1 MKNKILVVDDE
12 KIVRD
17 SLTHWFQESGYE
29 TDAAESAEMALTMLK
44 EKNYDLVLLD
54 MKMPGMSGLE
64 LLPKI
69 KEKDPTTYVILITA
83 YASVPTAIQA
93 LKEGA
98 FDYITKPVDPDEL
111 DHLVKKAI
119 EERSLKLENEMLK
132 NNIRELILPNELI
145 GNSLQIKRV
154 LDLVNN
160 IANTNTNVMI
170 RGESGVGKELIAKTI
185 HLNSKRRF
193 FPFVTIGC
201 SSYDDMEFAAEIFGH
216 EKGGLEG
223 THFKKKG
230 KLDLANGGTVYF
242 DEITCLSP
250 AMQEDI
256 MKVIESKRF
265 FRVGGTEIINS
276 DFRVITSTQAPLEEL
291 VREGK
296 FREDLYYRLNTFTIF
311 VPPLRERREDVM
323 LLADYFLKKYSAIV
337 GKRFAGF
344 SRDVIDFMMKYE
356 WKGNI
361 RELENCIERAV
372 VVGKKD
378 LIMLKDLPFDT
389 DEYLSGVNDRTL
401 KAMERKYIEKIL
413 GENRWNISRS
423 AEILGIDRVT
433 LYNKIRKYKLGKKD
447 Q

>member
-12 KIVRD
+12 KIVRE

-29 TDAAESAEMALTMLK
+29 TDAADSAETALVMLG

-69 KEKDPTTYVILITA
+69 KEKDPTIYVILITA

-119 EERSLKLENEMLK
+119 EERTLKQENEMLK
-132 NNIRELILPNELI
+132 NNIKELILPNDLI
-145 GNSLQIKRV
+145 GESLQIKRV
-154 LDLVNN
+154 LDLVNS
-160 IANTNTNVMI
+160 IANSNTNVMI
-170 RGESGVGKELIAKTI
+170 RGESGTGKELIAKTI

-193 FPFVTIGC
+193 FPFVTINC
-201 SSYDDMEFAAEIFGH
+201 SSYDDMELATEIFGH
-216 EKGGLEG
+216 EKGTFEG
-223 THFKKKG
+223 GHFRKKG

-242 DEITCLSP
+242 DEISCLSP
-250 AMQEDI
+250 RLQEDV

-276 DFRVITSTQAPLEEL
+276 DFRVITATQAPLEEL
-291 VREGK
+291 VKQGK

-311 VPPLRERREDVM
+311 VPPLRERREDIM
-323 LLADYFLKKYSAIV
+323 ALADYFLKKYSVMV

-344 SRDVIDFMMKYE
+344 SSDVIDFMMKYE

-378 LIMLKDLPFDT
+378 LITLKDLPFDT
-389 DEYLSGVNDRTL
+389 EEYLSGVNDRTL
-401 KAMERKYIEKIL
+401 KTMEKKYIEKIL
-413 GENRWNISRS
+413 SENRWNISRS

-433 LYNKIRKYKLGKKD
+433 LYNKIRKYKLGKRE

>member
-29 TDAAESAEMALTMLK
+29 TDSAESAEMALEMLK

-54 MKMPGMSGLE
+54 MKMPGMSGLD

-69 KEKDPTTYVILITA
+69 KEKDPTIYVILITA
-83 YASVPTAIQA
+83 YASVPSAIQA

-111 DHLVKKAI
+111 DHLVRRAL
-119 EERSLKLENEMLK
+119 EERRLKRENEMLK
-132 NNIRELILPNELI
+132 NNIKELILPNELI
-145 GNSLQIKRV
+145 GESLQIKRV

-170 RGESGVGKELIAKTI
+170 RGESGVGKELIAKAI

-193 FPFVTIGC
+193 FPFVTISC
-201 SSYDDMEFAAEIFGH
+201 SSYDDLELASEIFGH

-223 THFKKKG
+223 THYKRKG
-230 KLDLANGGTVYF
+230 KLELANGGTVYF
-242 DEITCLSP
+242 DEIGCLSP
-250 AMQEDI
+250 ALQEDV
-256 MKVIESKRF
+256 MKAIESKQF

-276 DFRVITSTQAPLEEL
+276 DFRVITATHSSLEEL
-291 VREGK
+291 VKQGK
-296 FREDLYYRLNTFTIF
+296 FREDLYYLINTFTIF
-311 VPPLRERREDVM
+311 VPPLRERREDIKA
-323 LLADYFLKKYSAIV
+323 LAEYFLRKYSAIV

-344 SRDVIDFMMKYE
+344 SSDVIDFMMTYE

-378 LIMLKDLPFDT
+378 LITMKDLPFDT
-389 DEYLSGVNDRTL
+389 DDYLSGINDRTL
-401 KAMERKYIEKIL
+401 KTMEKKYIEKIL
-413 GENRWNISRS
+413 SENRWNISRS